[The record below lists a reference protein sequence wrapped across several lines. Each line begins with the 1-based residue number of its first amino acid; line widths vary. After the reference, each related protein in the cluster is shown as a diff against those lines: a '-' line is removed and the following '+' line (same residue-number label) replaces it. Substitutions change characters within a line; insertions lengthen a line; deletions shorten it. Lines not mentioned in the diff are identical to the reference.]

1 MRAIPHLFSRF
12 CVSSS
17 RSIEP
22 IIHLILR
29 HLKFLRSLYLDTRFF
44 AALGVVIVLLI
55 LGEYWPVFLGL
66 GKAGIIALGLLTLF
80 DLLLL
85 YRVSDGMRAV
95 RDMAERLSNG
105 DENEIRVYVRSRYA
119 FPVSVIL
126 IDEIPHQF
134 QVRNAH
140 YVLRLPAG
148 SERIVRYTLRPTRRG
163 EYEFGKI
170 NLYARSPIRFVQ
182 RRYQFAQEGE
192 TVPVYPSYIQM
203 RRYELMAHS
212 NRLAELGI
220 KKIRRV
226 GQTMEF
232 DQIREYVVGDDYRR
246 VNWKATA
253 RRGGQLMVN
262 QYQDERS
269 QRVYSLIDK
278 GRVMKMPFEEMTL
291 LDYAINASLVLSNIA
306 VVKQDRAGLI
316 TFSKSVQDIL
326 PAERTRL
333 QMHRIVET
341 LYNQETEFPETDF
354 ERLYTMIRRKIT
366 TRSLLFL
373 FTNFETLAGLERQ
386 LPYLRRIA
394 RLHLLVVVFFEN
406 TELRELLAGKPQ
418 TTEEITIKT
427 IGEQFAWEKRQIV
440 KELDR
445 HGILSIYTSPQG
457 LTANTINKYLEVK
470 ARRLV

>member
-1 MRAIPHLFSRF
+1 M
-12 CVSSS
+12 
-17 RSIEP
+17 
-22 IIHLILR
+22 
-29 HLKFLRSLYLDTRFF
+29 KFLRSFYLDLRFF
-44 AALGVVIVLLI
+44 IAAGVVITLLI
-55 LGEYWPVFLGL
+55 VSEYWPIFLGPA
-66 GKAGIIALGLLTLF
+66 KAGLLLIGLLVVLDLF
-80 DLLLL
+80 FL
-85 YRVSDGMRAV
+85 YRTKDGMRAV
-95 RDMAERLSNG
+95 RDMADRLSNG
-105 DENEIRVYVRSRYA
+105 DENEIRVYLRNRYS
-119 FPVSVIL
+119 FPVNAIL

-134 QVRNAH
+134 QVRNAR
-140 YVLRLPAG
+140 YTVKLSSG
-148 SERIVRYTLRPTRRG
+148 GEKIVRYTLRPVRRG
-163 EYEFGKI
+163 EYEFGVI
-170 NLYARSPIRFVQ
+170 NVYARSPIRFVQ
-182 RRYQFAQEGE
+182 RRYRFAAGE
-192 TVPVYPSYIQM
+192 KVPVYPSYIQM

-226 GQTMEF
+226 GHTMEF
-232 DQIREYVVGDDYRR
+232 DQIREYVVGDDYRT

-253 RRGGQLMVN
+253 RRGGDLMVN

-269 QRVYSLIDK
+269 QRVYCLIDK

-306 VVKQDRAGLI
+306 VMKQDRAGLI
-316 TFSKSVQDIL
+316 TFSKDVQDTL
-326 PAERTRL
+326 SAERTRL

-341 LYNQETEFPETDF
+341 LYNQETEFPESDF
-354 ERLYTMIRRKIT
+354 ERLYTMVRRNIT

-373 FTNFETLAGLERQ
+373 FTNFETLSGLQRQ

-406 TELRELLAGKPQ
+406 TELHELLASTPE

-445 HGILSIYTSPQG
+445 HGILSIYTAPQR
-457 LTANTINKYLEVK
+457 LTANTVNKYLEIK
-470 ARRLV
+470 ARRMV